1 MSARTTAQADALYTR
16 HGRPPIGKAIPLA
29 LQHVVAMV
37 VGCITMPMIVASS
50 AGVSSQ
56 DQIIMVQAS
65 LLVAALAILLQ
76 AFGILFLG
84 IEVLQAFKRRS

>member
-1 MSARTTAQADALYTR
+1 MSVRTTAQADALYTR

-50 AGVSSQ
+50 AGVSSRTRSSWYRP
-56 DQIIMVQAS
+56 ACWWRRWR
-65 LLVAALAILLQ
+65 
-76 AFGILFLG
+76 FCC
-84 IEVLQAFKRRS
+84 RRSG